1 MAFRGSIARRLFQG
15 GDYNEV
21 RFGALIHANLPR
33 VSISHC
39 AWAVY
44 VNCGYFRYQKSDL
57 LITIFMSNARVCED
71 VVSEMDVGAEGG
83 VGHGARDLRKS
94 KAAMQRVH

>member
-1 MAFRGSIARRLFQG
+1 
-15 GDYNEV
+15 
-21 RFGALIHANLPR
+21 
-33 VSISHC
+33 
-39 AWAVY
+39 
-44 VNCGYFRYQKSDL
+44 
-57 LITIFMSNARVCED
+57 MSNARVCED